1 MMSII
6 KWIKIS
12 ISMFDDEKIK
22 IINSYKNKD
31 SIIIIWL
38 KLLLQAGK
46 SNDGGYIFPESR
58 IVYTKEMLALIFD
71 RECEEIELALDV
83 LSAFEMIEI
92 TEDNRIRIVNWDKH
106 QNIEGM
112 ERARELSKMRMRKKR
127 MKDRENLEK
136 FIDSNNFQEQ
146 YDENVTDESVTVT

>member
-22 IINSYKNKD
+22 IINSYKNMD

>member
-1 MMSII
+1 MSII

-136 FIDSNNFQEQ
+136 FIDSHNIQEQ
-146 YDENVTDESVTVT
+146 YDENVTDESVTVR